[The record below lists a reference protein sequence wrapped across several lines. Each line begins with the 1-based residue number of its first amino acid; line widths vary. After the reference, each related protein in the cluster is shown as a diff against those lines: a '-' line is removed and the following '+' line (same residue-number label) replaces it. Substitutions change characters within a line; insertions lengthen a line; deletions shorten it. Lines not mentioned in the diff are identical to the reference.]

1 MKNFNLIF
9 IINFSFQFL
18 FSIINLHKRIKFSH
32 EDFFSERYQICSF
45 PRIWSHVLKKSLMES
60 LFFQCSEWSP
70 TPISY
75 QCSQSFKSF
84 PDFYRNYGGVFEI
97 EVNIGRKWVM
107 LLTRLNGLTASYFI
121 NFFLF
126 LLKII
131 SESTNFFL

>member
-32 EDFFSERYQICSF
+32 EDFFSEHYQICSF
-45 PRIWSHVLKKSLMES
+45 FADLVTCTKEILNGKLIFSMQWMKSY
-60 LFFQCSEWSP
+60 
-70 TPISY
+70 TISY

-107 LLTRLNGLTASYFI
+107 LLTRPNGLTASYFI

>member
-32 EDFFSERYQICSF
+32 EDFFSEHYQICSF
-45 PRIWSHVLKKSLMES
+45 FADLVTCTKEILNGKLIFSMQWMKSYTI
-60 LFFQCSEWSP
+60 Q
-70 TPISY
+70 Y

-84 PDFYRNYGGVFEI
+84 LDFYRNYGGVFEI